1 MRGAS
6 LASRRERDKGLS
18 QGRTCY
24 DSPDVKKHHNSSPLH
39 SAEKHSKPSP
49 PIKRED
55 VPQRDL
61 LPVFAEKQ
69 NLIAQNKNGNNNV
82 DMSILDIIS
91 EIDDPSRV
99 NKPSNM

>member
-1 MRGAS
+1 M
-6 LASRRERDKGLS
+6 
-18 QGRTCY
+18 
-24 DSPDVKKHHNSSPLH
+24 
-39 SAEKHSKPSP
+39 
-49 PIKRED
+49 
-55 VPQRDL
+55 PQRDL

-69 NLIAQNKNGNNNV
+69 NLLAQNKNGNNNV